1 MAEGNKCN
9 IIVLFLHQI
18 VLRFCKINNQ
28 RLIYRYPESSSII
41 LIFKRAA
48 LTRKI
53 AFCCIPKMFCKLQ
66 CNIFKTKRIFIVCT
80 PLGDGGEAG
89 GRGWLSHF
97 SEDFIQ
103 EGLRSNWDFGWELV
117 LYVGVIFFRWDLK
130 TPFMKNSDYESQTE
144 K

>member
-18 VLRFCKINNQ
+18 VLHFCKINNQ
-28 RLIYRYPESSSII
+28 RLIYCYPESSSVI

-80 PLGDGGEAG
+80 PLGDGGRGG
-89 GRGWLSHF
+89 GRGQRVV
-97 SEDFIQ
+97 EP
-103 EGLRSNWDFGWELV
+103 
-117 LYVGVIFFRWDLK
+117 FFRRFYIGGTQVKLGFWVGIGTLRGGDFFQVGLE
-130 TPFMKNSDYESQTE
+130 NSLYEKQ
-144 K
+144 